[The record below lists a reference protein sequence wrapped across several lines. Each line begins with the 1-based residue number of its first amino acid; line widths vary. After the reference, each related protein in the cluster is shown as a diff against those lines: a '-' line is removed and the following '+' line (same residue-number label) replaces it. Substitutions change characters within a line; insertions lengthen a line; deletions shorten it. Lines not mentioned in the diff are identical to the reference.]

1 MPKIYEMN
9 ISAFFKT
16 ILVTLTFLLA
26 EPQLLVAQNEG
37 VDVRA
42 KCIKLIEKGKE
53 EIRQQNYTVAL
64 ESLTN
69 AEILAE
75 KQNLKEEFYNI
86 KINIG
91 LIYAALSN
99 YGEALGYYQEA
110 LNLAKESGEEDKL
123 SKILTNIGLL
133 YYGEKNYTTAL
144 EYFKKAYDT
153 ANTKEANYTRP
164 RIAVNISDV
173 YNMLGQY
180 KEAQKYLLEVKDIPA
195 SKETTQM
202 WKINYAES
210 LFIEGNVAQVQKQVE
225 ELLKDVE
232 NSCYVCVAELLSKIY
247 SSQNKKDLAIS
258 YLKKGLQS
266 TSEMNN
272 KIDLF
277 NQLSELYFEKREY
290 VLSKHYKDSVIV
302 AKDSMSSLIN
312 KGLFEAN
319 KVKLKVQEYQNQ
331 LQTNQQKQDKQ
342 QFLFIAVI
350 VFSLLLF
357 LFIYRG
363 LKNKIVKQRQ
373 EKIIAENREKIFTLE
388 LESLKNNIAEKN
400 RSLSAKAL
408 YLSGRN
414 ELIEEV
420 INSLA
425 KIPEV
430 SQKKEVSDYLKTLKG
445 YLKTDEEW
453 DDFISY
459 FEQVNPEFLRT
470 LTTKHPELTPADIRF
485 LCYIFMNLETKEIG
499 NIFNITYN
507 AAKKRK
513 TRIKEKMGISNEDS
527 LYDYLLQIV

>member
-1 MPKIYEMN
+1 MN
-9 ISAFFKT
+9 ISAFFKINLFT
-16 ILVTLTFLLA
+16 LIFLVA
-26 EPQLLVAQNEG
+26 APQLLVAQNEG
-37 VDVRA
+37 VNSRA
-42 KCIKLIEKGKE
+42 QCIQLIEKGKK
-53 EIRQQNYTVAL
+53 EIQRQNYTIAL

-69 AEILAE
+69 AEIIAD
-75 KQNLKEEFYNI
+75 KQNLKEETYNI

-133 YYGEKNYTTAL
+133 YYGEKNYKTAL
-144 EYFKKAYDT
+144 EYFKEAYET
-153 ANTKEANYTRP
+153 ANTKKANYTRP

-195 SKETTQM
+195 SKETEQM

-210 LFIEGNVAQVQKQVE
+210 LFIEGKVTQAQEQVE
-225 ELLKDVE
+225 ELLDDVE
-232 NSCYVCVAELLSKIY
+232 TNCYVCVAELLSKIY
-247 SSQNKKDLAIS
+247 SSQNKKDLAIL
-258 YLKKGLQS
+258 YLKYGLRS
-266 TSEMNN
+266 TSEINN
-272 KIDLF
+272 KIDLY
-277 NQLSELYFEKREY
+277 NQLSELYFEKKEY
-290 VLSKHYKDSVIV
+290 VKSKQYKDSVIV
-302 AKDSMSSLIN
+302 AKDSMSTLIN

-319 KVKLKVQEYQNQ
+319 KVKLRIQEYQNQ
-331 LQTNQQKQDKQ
+331 LETNQQKQEKQ
-342 QFLFIAVI
+342 QFLFIAII

-363 LKNKIVKQRQ
+363 LKNKIVKQKQ

-420 INSLA
+420 VNSLA
-425 KIPEV
+425 QIPEV
-430 SQKKEVSDYLKTLKG
+430 SQKKEVSDYLKKLKG

-459 FEQVNPEFLRT
+459 FEKVNPEFLKT
-470 LTTKHPELTPADIRF
+470 LTAKHPELTPADVRF